1 MALGL
6 VYAVSHLNLK
16 RPLSKTILSTLQE
29 IIVIFINNGA
39 YWLFQLL

>member
-6 VYAVSHLNLK
+6 VYAVSPLNLK
-16 RPLSKTILSTLQE
+16 RPLSKTILSTLQG
-29 IIVIFINNGA
+29 ITVIFINNGV

>member
-6 VYAVSHLNLK
+6 VCVVSYLNLK
-16 RPLSKTILSTLQE
+16 RPLSKTILSTLQG
-29 IIVIFINNGA
+29 IIVIFINNGD